1 MSKPPFCL
9 FPPTGR
15 LSQNFH
21 SDEGLTLVTSAFKIF
36 HGGDSSFINSFDET
50 KFSYLKLAE
59 KKIWPSRIL
68 NAFLWDRFT
77 VSAQTRGP
85 FLESPVTFRVT

>member
-1 MSKPPFCL
+1 MLRNLSKKSSPCNSNFTERNKGLIEKSRTKILEKDPPWFVSKPPFCL
-9 FPPTGR
+9 LPPTGR

-50 KFSYLKLAE
+50 KFSYLK
-59 KKIWPSRIL
+59 
-68 NAFLWDRFT
+68 
-77 VSAQTRGP
+77 
-85 FLESPVTFRVT
+85 